1 MAWRTGSGISSSD
14 GGMNKPSYG
23 MPVFF
28 NGAFYVLYGTPTAVG
43 TTATE
48 TSIFTTDTSITTP
61 ITVQAGIPPYPSN
74 PGSTRQIPPSALNTL
89 GTMFNFDFYGSVK
102 TNGTP
107 NLTFRLGL
115 VNAAGTFTAIAD
127 TTATAMTS
135 EATAC
140 FLHVGGG
147 FSIAKVGT
155 AGSINAFIEYDY
167 APTGI
172 TVNSPVL
179 ATTSFDLTAP
189 YTLDIRATWSASDA
203 ANIVTINWGSIE
215 VIG

>member
-1 MAWRTGSGISSSD
+1 MYRTGAASASSE
-14 GGMNKPSYG
+14 GGMNKPSFG

-28 NGAFYVLYGTPTAVG
+28 NGAFYVLFGTPTAIG
-43 TTATE
+43 TTSTE
-48 TSIFTTDTSITTP
+48 TSIFTADTSISTP
-61 ITVQAGIPPYPSN
+61 ITVQSGIPPYPSN
-74 PGSTRQIPPSALNTL
+74 PGSTRAITPSALNTL
-89 GTMFNFDFYGSVK
+89 GTMYNFDFYGSVK

-115 VNAAGTFTAIAD
+115 VNAAGTFTALAD

-140 FLHVGGG
+140 LLHVTGG
-147 FSIAKVGT
+147 FSVSKVGT
-155 AGSINAFIEYDY
+155 AGTINGFIGYEY
-167 APTGI
+167 APTLI
-172 TVNSPVL
+172 SVYSPVQN
-179 ATTSFDLTAP
+179 TTALDLTAP

-203 ANIVTINWGSIE
+203 ANIVTINWGAIE

>member
-1 MAWRTGSGISSSD
+1 MWRTSASPQASE
-14 GGMNKPSYG
+14 GGMIRPAYG
-23 MPVFF
+23 MPVFLD
-28 NGAFYVLYGTPTAVG
+28 GAFYVLYGTPTAVG

-48 TSIFTTDTSITTP
+48 TSIFTGDTSITTP
-61 ITVQAGIPPYPSN
+61 LVVTAGNNPYPSN
-74 PGSTRQIPPSALNTL
+74 PGSTRAIPPSALNTL
-89 GTMFNFDFYGSVK
+89 GTMFSFDFYGSVK

-115 VNAAGTFTAIAD
+115 VDSAGTFNAIAD
-127 TTATAMTS
+127 TTAVAMTS

-140 FLHVGGG
+140 YLHVGGG
-147 FSIAKVGT
+147 WSIAKVGS
-155 AGSINAFIEYDY
+155 AGSINAYIGYDY

-179 ATTSFDLTAP
+179 ATTSFDLTKA

-203 ANIVTINWGSIE
+203 SNVVTINWGKIALE
-215 VIG
+215 G